1 MPKVKS
7 QAPKK
12 ASAKAKKAVKAPTP
26 TPEVV
31 DTPPVVNTPV
41 ETPVENTP
49 VDVNATGNNVKA
61 APNLLDY
68 SVEMAAMEEQ
78 LKAAMNAVKVALTN
92 LSTLQKKVAREKKV
106 VDRKMNG
113 KVKKVKDPNAPP
125 TGFDKPVTISKE
137 LATFLGTSPD
147 EKVSRSSV
155 TSRVSTYCKESGLQ
169 KKTDGRKI
177 IPDKKLSALL
187 HIKEGVETNFFELQ
201 KHLANHYPE
210 TVAKKAA
217 AAAKASA

>member
-1 MPKVKS
+1 MPKVKNS
-7 QAPKK
+7 TTKK
-12 ASAKAKKAVKAPTP
+12 STGPKAKKSTP
-26 TPEVV
+26 KKEVV
-31 DTPPVVNTPV
+31 DTPPVVSTPV
-41 ETPVENTP
+41 ETTTEVNNTS
-49 VDVNATGNNVKA
+49 NNVKV

-68 SVEMAAMEEQ
+68 GAEFTAMEEQ
-78 LKAAMNAVKVALTN
+78 LKSAMNAVKVALTN
-92 LSTLQKKVAREKKV
+92 LSTLQKKVVREKKV

-137 LATFLGTSPD
+137 LATFLGTPVS
-147 EKVSRSSV
+147 EKISRSSV

-177 IPDKKLSALL
+177 IPDKKLATLL
-187 HIKEGVETNFFELQ
+187 NIKQGVETNFFELQ

-217 AAAKASA
+217 AAAAAAKNAA

>member
-1 MPKVKS
+1 MPKVKNTT
-7 QAPKK
+7 KK
-12 ASAKAKKAVKAPTP
+12 STGPKAKKSTP
-26 TPEVV
+26 KKEVV
-31 DTPPVVNTPV
+31 DTPPVETPPPVVSTPV
-41 ETPVENTP
+41 ETTTEVNNTS
-49 VDVNATGNNVKA
+49 NNVKV

-68 SVEMAAMEEQ
+68 GAEFTAMEEQ
-78 LKAAMNAVKVALTN
+78 LKSAMAAVKVALTN

-137 LATFLGTSPD
+137 LATFLGTPAN
-147 EKVSRSSV
+147 EKISRSSV

-177 IPDKKLSALL
+177 IPDKKLASLL
-187 HIKEGVETNFFELQ
+187 KIQEGVETNFFELQ

-217 AAAKASA
+217 AAAKNAA

>member
-1 MPKVKS
+1 MPKVKHTTS
-7 QAPKK
+7 KKSTAP
-12 ASAKAKKAVKAPTP
+12 KAKKSTP
-26 TPEVV
+26 KKEVV
-31 DTPPVVNTPV
+31 DTPPVETPPVVSTPV
-41 ETPVENTP
+41 ETTTEVNNTS
-49 VDVNATGNNVKA
+49 NNVKV

-68 SVEMAAMEEQ
+68 GAEFTAMEEQ
-78 LKAAMNAVKVALTN
+78 LKSAMTAVKDALTN

-137 LATFLGTSPD
+137 LATFLGTPVN

-177 IPDKKLSALL
+177 IPDKKLATLL
-187 HIKEGVETNFFELQ
+187 NIKQGVETNFFELQ

-217 AAAKASA
+217 AAAKNAA

>member
-1 MPKVKS
+1 MPKVKNTT
-7 QAPKK
+7 KK
-12 ASAKAKKAVKAPTP
+12 STVPKAKKSTP
-26 TPEVV
+26 KKEVV
-31 DTPPVVNTPV
+31 DTPPVETPPPVVSTPV
-41 ETPVENTP
+41 ETTTEVNNTS
-49 VDVNATGNNVKA
+49 NNVKV

-68 SVEMAAMEEQ
+68 GAEFTAMEEQ
-78 LKAAMNAVKVALTN
+78 LKSAMAAVKVALTN

-137 LATFLGTSPD
+137 LATFLGTPVN
-147 EKVSRSSV
+147 EKISRSSV

-177 IPDKKLSALL
+177 IPDKKLASLL
-187 HIKEGVETNFFELQ
+187 KIQEGVETNFFELQ

-217 AAAKASA
+217 AAAKNAA

>member
-1 MPKVKS
+1 MPKVKNS
-7 QAPKK
+7 TTKK
-12 ASAKAKKAVKAPTP
+12 STGPKAKKSTP
-26 TPEVV
+26 KKEVV
-31 DTPPVVNTPV
+31 DTPPVVSTPV
-41 ETPVENTP
+41 ETTTEVNNTS
-49 VDVNATGNNVKA
+49 NNVKV

-68 SVEMAAMEEQ
+68 GAEFTAMEEQ
-78 LKAAMNAVKVALTN
+78 LKSAMNAVKVALTN

-137 LATFLGTSPD
+137 LATFLGTPVS
-147 EKVSRSSV
+147 EKISRSSV

-177 IPDKKLSALL
+177 IPDKKLATLL
-187 HIKEGVETNFFELQ
+187 NIKQGVETNFFELQ

-217 AAAKASA
+217 AAAAKNAA

>member
-1 MPKVKS
+1 
-7 QAPKK
+7 
-12 ASAKAKKAVKAPTP
+12 
-26 TPEVV
+26 
-31 DTPPVVNTPV
+31 
-41 ETPVENTP
+41 
-49 VDVNATGNNVKA
+49 
-61 APNLLDY
+61 
-68 SVEMAAMEEQ
+68 MEEQ
-78 LKAAMNAVKVALTN
+78 LKSAMAAVKVALTN

-137 LATFLGTSPD
+137 LATFLGTPVN
-147 EKVSRSSV
+147 EKISRSSV

-169 KKTDGRKI
+169 KKSDGRKI
-177 IPDKKLSALL
+177 IPDMKLATLL
-187 HIKEGVETNFFELQ
+187 NIKQGVETNFFELQ

-217 AAAKASA
+217 AAAKNAA